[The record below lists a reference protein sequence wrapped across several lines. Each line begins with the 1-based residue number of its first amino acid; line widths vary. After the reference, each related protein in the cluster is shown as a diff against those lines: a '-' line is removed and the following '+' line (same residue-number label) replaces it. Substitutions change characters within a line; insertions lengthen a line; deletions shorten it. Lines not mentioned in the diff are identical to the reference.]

1 MKQTLLKSQNNLKNK
16 QSNIRK
22 NNIKD
27 RNLVKTTY
35 RRQLKTKI
43 INNQLILSWKKLL

>member
-16 QSNIRK
+16 LSNIRK

-27 RNLVKTTY
+27 RRIRQKILNLG
-35 RRQLKTKI
+35 RNI
-43 INNQLILSWKKLL
+43 P

>member
-27 RNLVKTTY
+27 RRIRQKILNLG
-35 RRQLKTKI
+35 RNI
-43 INNQLILSWKKLL
+43 P